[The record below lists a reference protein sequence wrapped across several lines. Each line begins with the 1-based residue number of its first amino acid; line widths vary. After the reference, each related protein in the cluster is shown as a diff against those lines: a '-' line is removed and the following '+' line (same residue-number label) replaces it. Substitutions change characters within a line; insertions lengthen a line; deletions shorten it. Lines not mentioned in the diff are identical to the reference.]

1 MDEEWKI
8 YREYLMCSNPDD
20 DTVFMAEEALQA
32 MIDGYDDE
40 FNRNVAR
47 YNLADIYICSKKYD
61 LARELIQQIQESRD
75 PLDVADLIDDLRIS
89 EKNQYLDE
97 EAI

>member
-8 YREYLMCSNPDD
+8 YREYLMRSNPDD
-20 DTVFMAEEALQA
+20 ATVFMAEEALQA
-32 MIDGYDDE
+32 MINGYDDE

-47 YNLADIYICSKKYD
+47 YNLVCIYIRSKKYD
-61 LARELIQQIQESRD
+61 LARELIQQIQKSRD

-89 EKNQYLDE
+89 EKNQYLDDE
-97 EAI
+97 VI